1 MITEMKDG
9 VYYWCYS
16 TKVKDEIN
24 ELTIGILIVNCIFML
39 YIHIQKRER
48 NKYI

>member
-1 MITEMKDG
+1 MKDG

-24 ELTIGILIVNCIFML
+24 ETNYWLTVYLCYIYTFKKEDAINTYKMILFI
-39 YIHIQKRER
+39 
-48 NKYI
+48 